1 MNDDIA
7 IIPDDNIDDH
17 VDVEIAKCLDLC
29 NPKSFFMFAG
39 AGSGKTRSLVNALK
53 YLNVSIGKELC
64 LYSRQVA
71 VITYTNAACDE
82 IMSRMGYNPLF
93 AVSTIHSFIWD
104 LIKDYQC
111 NIKAWVITHINEEL
125 TKLEIKQHNGRS
137 GSAMEKRTKEIEK
150 KRERLERIA
159 KVRRFSYNPNGE
171 NVGYDSLNHTEVIAM
186 GSDFIMKYDLMQK
199 LLIAR
204 FPVLL
209 IDESQDTNK
218 NLIDAIFSMQQK
230 NSNDI
235 VLGLF
240 GDTMQKIYLDG
251 KDNLSQFIPDSWEKP
266 TKVMNHRCC
275 KRIVELINLIRKDV
289 DGQKQLPRADAKKGI
304 VRLFIANCN
313 ADKANT
319 EKKVAN
325 TMITITGNTAWQSQD
340 GYEELILEHQ
350 MAANRLGFAEL
361 FSELYAVDSFKNGIL
376 DGSLPII
383 RFFTQQVLPIVIANR
398 DNNKFKVAKVVRQY
412 SPFLRKSTLIT
423 ASENQIDA
431 VKKAREAVD
440 GLVFLFNKGNI
451 PTCIEILENIN
462 KSGLLEIPDQLKNIL
477 TGDSQNLSVTDGAL
491 KKAFSCSFTQIETY
505 NAYIS
510 EKTRFAT
517 HQGVKGLEFPHVM
530 VIVDDAEA
538 KGFLFSYE
546 KLFGAKAISNTD
558 KSNIQDG
565 KDNSVSRTKRLFYVA
580 CSRAEDSLAILAYTS
595 DPEVVKQVAI
605 KNRWFIDNE
614 IIMC

>member
-53 YLNVSIGKELC
+53 YLNVYAGKELR

-104 LIKDYQC
+104 LIKDHQC
-111 NIKAWVITHINEEL
+111 NIKAWVIAHINEEL
-125 TKLEIKQHNGRS
+125 TELEIKQRNGRG
-137 GSAMEKRTKEIEK
+137 GSAMERRAKEIEK
-150 KRERLERIA
+150 KRERLEKIA

-171 NVGYDSLNHTEVIAM
+171 NVGYDSLNHAEVIAM
-186 GSDFIMKYDLMQK
+186 GSDFIMEYDLMQK

-204 FPVLL
+204 FPILL

-230 NSNDI
+230 HSNDI

-240 GDTMQKIYLDG
+240 GDTMQRIYLDG
-251 KDNLSQFIPDSWEKP
+251 KDNLLRYIPDFWEKP
-266 TKVMNHRCC
+266 AKVMNHRCC
-275 KRIVELINLIRKDV
+275 KRIVELINLIRRDV
-289 DGQKQLPRADAKKGI
+289 DGQKQSPRADAKEGI
-304 VRLFIANCN
+304 VRLFVADCN
-313 ADKANT
+313 ADKAKT
-319 EKKVAN
+319 EKVVAN
-325 TMITITGNTAWQSQD
+325 KMMAITENTAWQSQD
-340 GYEELILEHQ
+340 GYKELILEHQ

-361 FSELYAVDSFKNGIL
+361 FLELYAVDSFKNGIL
-376 DGSLPII
+376 DGSLPTI

-398 DNNKFKVAKVVRQY
+398 DNNKFEVAKVVRQY
-412 SPFLRKSTLIT
+412 SPILRKSTLLT

-431 VKKAREAVD
+431 VRKARGAVD
-440 GLVFLFNKGNI
+440 GLVSLFNKGNI
-451 PTCIEILENIN
+451 PTCLEVLENIN
-462 KSGLLEIPDQLKNIL
+462 RSGLLEIPDQLKNIL
-477 TGDSQNLSVTDGAL
+477 TEEPQNLSATDSAL
-491 KKAFSCSFTQIETY
+491 KRAFSCSFTQIETY

-530 VIVDDAEA
+530 VILDDAEA

-546 KLFGAKAISNTD
+546 KLFGAKEISDTD
-558 KSNIQDG
+558 KNNIHEG

-595 DPEVVKQVAI
+595 NPAVVKQAAVE
-605 KNRWFIDNE
+605 NRWFIEDE